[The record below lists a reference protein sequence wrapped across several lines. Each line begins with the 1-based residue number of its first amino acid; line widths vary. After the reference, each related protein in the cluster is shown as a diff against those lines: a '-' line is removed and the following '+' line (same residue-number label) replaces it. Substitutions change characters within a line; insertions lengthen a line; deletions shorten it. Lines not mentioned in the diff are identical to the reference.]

1 MNDDKLRY
9 MKYRIRVLPK
19 QLDLARRKVQHL
31 EREAKRLN
39 LHHLLGKESLSH
51 KETYDS
57 A

>member
-1 MNDDKLRY
+1 

-31 EREAKRLN
+31 EREALRLN
-39 LHHLLGKESLSH
+39 LHHLLGEESLPH
-51 KETYDS
+51 KDTYDS